1 MNKDDIDIQAERE
14 GLAMKRHRELR
25 LARILK
31 KPKKYYPALQRSRV
45 PVDNTEFTKML
56 TRILY

>member
-1 MNKDDIDIQAERE
+1 MNKDDIDAEAERE

-25 LARILK
+25 PDRILK
-31 KPKKYYPALQRSRV
+31 RPKKYYPALQRNVRGI
-45 PVDNTEFTKML
+45 DNTEFTKML